1 MSPLG
6 LGPVREGQVVSHEIG
21 KLRRVLGRDLENYDD
36 VLRKRLR
43 RSREDI
49 ESVGVSTNA
58 IFN

>member
-1 MSPLG
+1 M
-6 LGPVREGQVVSHEIG
+6 G

>member
-1 MSPLG
+1 M
-6 LGPVREGQVVSHEIG
+6 G
-21 KLRRVLGRDLENYDD
+21 KLRIVLGRDLENYDD

-49 ESVGVSTNA
+49 ESVEVSTNA

>member
-1 MSPLG
+1 M
-6 LGPVREGQVVSHEIG
+6 G

-49 ESVGVSTNA
+49 GSVGVSTNA